1 MIVGIIWTLIGA
13 ILLGFY
19 NGLLLQDDKTQENDP
34 LNTSIEDKWHIVG
47 AILFIYLAAT
57 GWNMYGIV
65 YVPFILS
72 SFWLIYAGIVHK
84 IALKKGV
91 FYVGTKAF
99 TDRFLRKI
107 SSKNPELVS
116 AILKL
121 IAFIGSLIL
130 LLSCANSD

>member
-1 MIVGIIWTLIGA
+1 MIAAIIWTLIGA

-19 NGLLLQDDKTQENDP
+19 NGLLLQDDKMPESDP
-34 LNTSIEDKWHIVG
+34 LNTSVEDKWHIIG

-72 SFWLIYAGIVHK
+72 SFWLVFAGIVHK

-91 FYVGTKAF
+91 FYVGTQAF
-99 TDRFLRKI
+99 TDKIIRKI
-107 SSKNPELVS
+107 SNKKPELVS
-116 AILKL
+116 AILKST
-121 IAFIGSLIL
+121 AFIGSLIL
-130 LLSCANSD
+130 LLCVK